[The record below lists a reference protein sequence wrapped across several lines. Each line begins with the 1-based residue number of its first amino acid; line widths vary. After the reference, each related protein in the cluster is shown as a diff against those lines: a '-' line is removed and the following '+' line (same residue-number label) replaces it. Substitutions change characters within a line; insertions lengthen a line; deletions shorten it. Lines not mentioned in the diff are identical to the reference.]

1 MKKLL
6 GNLFSQPNV
15 EDVDIQKKP
24 KQEPKPEETPKVIQL
39 PAKIEKFNPNSISKD
54 QERFSTFISTDKP
67 IYK

>member
-1 MKKLL
+1 MKNFL

-15 EDVDIQKKP
+15 EDVEIQKKP
-24 KQEPKPEETPKVIQL
+24 KEQPKIEEPKVEIP
-39 PAKIEKFNPNSISKD
+39 KIEPFNSNSLSID